1 MRTGLQG
8 GELDEVFILVG
19 GAIWPLWKSAQSFDS
34 ISEMQN
40 ACVGS
45 LTAVGQKASG

>member
-8 GELDEVFILVG
+8 GESDEGFILVG
-19 GAIWPLWKSAQSFDS
+19 GAIWPLRKLAESSDS
-34 ISEMQN
+34 ISDMQN
-40 ACVGS
+40 ACAGS